1 MAVRL
6 QWITVMVACGM
17 TGSLAAQES
26 EAPDLSFLEFL
37 GSWEDGDEWFVFAGL
52 ADDEF
57 GVVTDED
64 VFEGDGADGADYAD
78 NADAADEADE
88 ADETI
93 EPGGAGETD
102 ERQPG
107 DGTDEAEAAD
117 ED

>member
-1 MAVRL
+1 MAVRMN
-6 QWITVMVACGM
+6 WVPVVIAYGM

-57 GVVTDED
+57 AVVTDED
-64 VFEGDGADGADYAD
+64 VLAGDDADGQDDAD
-78 NADAADEADE
+78 NSDSAGE
-88 ADETI
+88 ADETV
-93 EPGGAGETD
+93 EAGDARGAD
-102 ERQPG
+102 ERRL
-107 DGTDEAEAAD
+107 DDSTDEAETVD

>member
-1 MAVRL
+1 MAVRMD
-6 QWITVMVACGM
+6 WIPVVIAFGM

-57 GVVTDED
+57 VAVTDED
-64 VFEGDGADGADYAD
+64 VLAGDGADGEDYAD
-78 NADAADEADE
+78 NADSADEADQ
-88 ADETI
+88 AV
-93 EPGGAGETD
+93 EPGDARAVD
-102 ERQPG
+102 ERSL
-107 DGTDEAEAAD
+107 DDRTDEAEAVD